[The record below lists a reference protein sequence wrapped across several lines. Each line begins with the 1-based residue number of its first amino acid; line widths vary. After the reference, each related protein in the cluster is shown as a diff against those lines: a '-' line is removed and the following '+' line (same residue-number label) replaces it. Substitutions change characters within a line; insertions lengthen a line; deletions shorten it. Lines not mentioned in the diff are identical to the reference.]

1 MAEGNKYGFGGIG
14 AGGGIANLV
23 AAPKVNPIRSGQFAP
38 TPQRRLTAEKKPKK
52 QILGALA
59 GAASPFLAEAG
70 LAGLSKIPGLEGLL
84 FQPEA
89 ETKEDFGIA
98 EPTTGTDET
107 STDPYLLEQKK
118 LRQRVE
124 AALPSTKLPR
134 QKTILGK
141 GLNELLTYA
150 PALALS
156 DEDDGSIASYIA
168 AASSG
173 KKLEGALDQ
182 SRLEAYLKRE
192 QKRGELLSDVGDFTD
207 AIGNGTVL
215 RDGNNKVDTVQRQ
228 FKISPDKLTKYI
240 LSQGDKDVDFVI
252 GPDGIK
258 HTVPKGQYYVR
269 EDFLLNPEKLPDPKP
284 IKLLVD
290 NISEQV
296 STGAEVSRLGPNGQV
311 ITEIKVVDVRDGGK
325 LKTVSE
331 MYELYGEIWH
341 SPQPGFG
348 YKDREFGSRQLAP
361 AIDWMKTRN
370 EKQTALQGTLRPLKT
385 LAQLGLEAIGWDE
398 KTGKVDPKKANTD
411 LFTFTGGAKGLLVDL
426 RAEVDSTLNTINE
439 IYQGQGTSL
448 RSILKQSQKAAS
460 QDNKYGTNVNYFTN
474 LFDAQLNY
482 DEAIQNKDVALINS
496 RRKEYRQALRN
507 YRDNVETQGG
517 NITNLLDLDLDSD
530 ASWSETSVKRAA
542 IISSQLK
549 LAYAS
554 AAQDGSTGVAL
565 SDRDVNNYLEQVGFG
580 YRNPKIVI
588 DKIQNTFNKVVGDF
602 DDTGITR
609 QLDIASGLETPE
621 AIDTVDVVLRTFGVS
636 QAQLD
641 ELRDLNKPLDE
652 RTKLARDVMTTINK
666 RTGGL
671 GSTHF
676 AYDRPTGRI
685 KFKGVENI
693 LENQYGRSLEYFQN
707 NLLKYNKTSVREIM
721 ESADN
726 RFGAQSPQER
736 NENITN
742 SIYGENTR
750 SIDY

>member
-1 MAEGNKYGFGGIG
+1 M
-14 AGGGIANLV
+14 
-23 AAPKVNPIRSGQFAP
+23 
-38 TPQRRLTAEKKPKK
+38 
-52 QILGALA
+52 
-59 GAASPFLAEAG
+59 
-70 LAGLSKIPGLEGLL
+70 
-84 FQPEA
+84 
-89 ETKEDFGIA
+89 
-98 EPTTGTDET
+98 
-107 STDPYLLEQKK
+107 
-118 LRQRVE
+118 
-124 AALPSTKLPR
+124 
-134 QKTILGK
+134 
-141 GLNELLTYA
+141 
-150 PALALS
+150 
-156 DEDDGSIASYIA
+156 
-168 AASSG
+168 
-173 KKLEGALDQ
+173 
-182 SRLEAYLKRE
+182 
-192 QKRGELLSDVGDFTD
+192 
-207 AIGNGTVL
+207 
-215 RDGNNKVDTVQRQ
+215 
-228 FKISPDKLTKYI
+228 
-240 LSQGDKDVDFVI
+240 I

-258 HTVPKGQYYVR
+258 HDVPKGKYYER

-296 STGAEVSRLGPNGQV
+296 GTGAEVSRLGSDGQV
-311 ITEIKVVDVRDGGK
+311 ITEIKVIDTRDGGK

-331 MYELYGEIWH
+331 MYKLYGEIWH
-341 SPQPGFG
+341 TPQPGFG

-398 KTGKVDPKKANTD
+398 KTGKVNPDNENTN

-426 RAEVDSTLNTINE
+426 RREIDSTLSTINE
-439 IYQGQGTSL
+439 VFQGQGTSL
-448 RSILKQSQKAAS
+448 KSIIKQSQKAAS

-482 DEAIQNKDVALINS
+482 DDAIRLEDPALINS

-517 NITNLLDLDLDSD
+517 NITNLLELDLDND

-580 YRNPKIVI
+580 YRNPNIVL
-588 DKIQNTFNKVVGDF
+588 DKIQNTFNKVIGDF

-641 ELRDLNKPLDE
+641 ELRDPNKPLEE
-652 RTKLARDVMTTINK
+652 RIKLSKDVMASINK

-676 AYDRPTGRI
+676 AYDQPTGRI
-685 KFKGVENI
+685 KFKGIENI

-726 RFGAQSPQER
+726 RFGAQSPKER
-736 NENITN
+736 NENITDG
-742 SIYGENTR
+742 IYGEKGVD
-750 SIDY
+750 I